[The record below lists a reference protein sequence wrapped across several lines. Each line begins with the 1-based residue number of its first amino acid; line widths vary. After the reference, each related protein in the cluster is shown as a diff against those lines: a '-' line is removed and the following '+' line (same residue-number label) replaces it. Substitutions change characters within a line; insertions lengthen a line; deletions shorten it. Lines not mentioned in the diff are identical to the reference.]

1 MNGLIDIHSHILPLV
16 DDGAESVEMALLM
29 LKKAAEEEI
38 EKIIL
43 TPHQKP
49 DRRCVTPEGILRRM
63 EELRELAGKEKIPVQ
78 LYPGNEIFYRHGL
91 AELLDK
97 GKIRTMADSRYVL
110 IEFLP
115 GEDYTYIRDALSR
128 VASFGYRP
136 ITAHVERYVNVM
148 SRIDKA
154 EELKEDTGCYF
165 QVNAASMTG
174 ENGFSVKNMTRKLL
188 KEGLVDFIATDAH
201 RSEGKRSPDMKA
213 CAEWVKKK
221 LGEERM
227 EQIFCGNPT
236 ALLKDQII

>member
-29 LKKAAEEEI
+29 LKKAAEEGI

-165 QVNAASMTG
+165 QVNA
-174 ENGFSVKNMTRKLL
+174 
-188 KEGLVDFIATDAH
+188 
-201 RSEGKRSPDMKA
+201 
-213 CAEWVKKK
+213 EWVKKK